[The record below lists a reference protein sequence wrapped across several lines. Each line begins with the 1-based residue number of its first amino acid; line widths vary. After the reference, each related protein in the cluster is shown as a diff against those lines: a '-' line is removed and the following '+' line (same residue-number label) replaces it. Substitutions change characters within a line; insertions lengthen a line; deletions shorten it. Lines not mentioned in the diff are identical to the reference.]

1 MQEKYRGRGASSR
14 GFVPRIGKK
23 RKFVGDATQV
33 SGRVVALPQASHPYP
48 STITPIRTH
57 IQYISYI
64 KTLNIH
70 YTQHIPHI
78 QHMPHINT
86 SHTSQT
92 HENITLKPTNSPTQR
107 LTQPNKKKRFKE
119 VAFWAT
125 FPPNKSKYF
134 FLRFGLIVY
143 RKQTT
148 RIPTQTNSPQ
158 TPY

>member
-70 YTQHIPHI
+70 YTAY
-78 QHMPHINT
+78 T
-86 SHTSQT
+86 AHTA
-92 HENITLKPTNSPTQR
+92 HAAHKYITYITNPRKYYIETDESPTQR

>member
-92 HENITLKPTNSPTQR
+92 HENITLKPTNPQPKGKPNPT
-107 LTQPNKKKRFKE
+107 KKKGLKK
-119 VAFWAT
+119 WH
-125 FPPNKSKYF
+125 
-134 FLRFGLIVY
+134 FGPLF
-143 RKQTT
+143 
-148 RIPTQTNSPQ
+148 PQ
-158 TPY
+158 TKANIFFFGSD